1 MICYVILWYIYI
13 YTYIDAYLHIY
24 LDAYLYIY
32 THTCIH
38 ICISY
43 AHMCMCMGT
52 LCAYVDMVI
61 LLLLLSLYH
70 YRMHSTSSFLNQ
82 YYFIHSH
89 NISRSKIYVHMHSHN
104 ISRLQGI
111 HNCFKALGSDRPA
124 AWGFLMLHDCH
135 GDLCNLEVL
144 VCVTVPSLETKIAV
158 ENRRKTIGKWWLNG
172 FSWDLPCGKPR

>member
-1 MICYVILWYIYI
+1 MH
-13 YTYIDAYLHIY
+13 TYI
-24 LDAYLYIY
+24 YIY

-43 AHMCMCMGT
+43 VHMCMCMGT
-52 LCAYVDMVI
+52 LCAYVDIVI

-70 YRMHSTSSFLNQ
+70 YRMHSTSFFLDQ
-82 YYFIHSH
+82 YFFIHSH

-111 HNCFKALGSDRPA
+111 HNCFKALRFGSTGGLRFSYAP
-124 AWGFLMLHDCH
+124 WLSWWSLQLGGF
-135 GDLCNLEVL
+135 GLCNGTLWK
-144 VCVTVPSLETKIAV
+144 TKIAV
-158 ENRRKTIGKWWLNG
+158 ENHRKTIGKWWLNG